1 MFITKGSM
9 SLSISLETI
18 AIENIRNGFGLNG
31 VAGGHLRENGLTI
44 G

>member
-1 MFITKGSM
+1 MTKGSM

-18 AIENIRNGFGLNG
+18 AVENMRDGFGLNG
-31 VAGGHLRENGLTI
+31 VAGGHLRENCLTI